1 MYEFAPFYLLK
12 PSQIDH
18 PSIGVAFFVPL
29 PNRRTRK
36 CHVGHYRGALRAPQ
50 ANYRG
55 PRPVTIIIARTMG
68 TKVRLFGEK
77 SKKLARKPKILQ
89 SRDDNLVRDLVRR
102 QTVRVNDDMGGF
114 FVDDFAGVG
123 GERGTLKLEE
133 WLFFLRRRIPFGM

>member
-1 MYEFAPFYLLK
+1 MSSP
-12 PSQIDH
+12 H
-18 PSIGVAFFVPL
+18 SISSNLPKLTTPRSGCFFVPP

-36 CHVGHYRGALRAPQ
+36 CPGGHLKGVLRAAQ
-50 ANYRG
+50 ADYQG
-55 PRPVTIIIARTMG
+55 PRPVTTIMARTMG
-68 TKVRLFGEK
+68 TKVRLFGGN

-89 SRDDNLVRDLVRR
+89 SRNDNLVRDLVRR

>member
-1 MYEFAPFYLLK
+1 MSSP
-12 PSQIDH
+12 H
-18 PSIGVAFFVPL
+18 SISSNLPKLTTPRSGWLFFVPL

-50 ANYRG
+50 ADYRG
-55 PRPVTIIIARTMG
+55 SRPVTIIMARTMG
-68 TKVRLFGEK
+68 TKVRLFGENEK
-77 SKKLARKPKILQ
+77 NWPECQSLQ

>member
-1 MYEFAPFYLLK
+1 MRAA
-12 PSQIDH
+12 QAD
-18 PSIGVAFFVPL
+18 
-29 PNRRTRK
+29 
-36 CHVGHYRGALRAPQ
+36 YRGS
-50 ANYRG
+50 
-55 PRPVTIIIARTMG
+55 RPVTIIIARTMG

-89 SRDDNLVRDLVRR
+89 SRNDNLVRDFVRR